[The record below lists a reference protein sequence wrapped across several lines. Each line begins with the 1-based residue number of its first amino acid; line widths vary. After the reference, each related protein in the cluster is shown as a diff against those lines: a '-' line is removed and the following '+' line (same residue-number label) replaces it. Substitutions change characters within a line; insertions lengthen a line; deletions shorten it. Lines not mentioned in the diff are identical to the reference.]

1 MPLDDDD
8 DGDVFHPLDDGQVGE
23 SVLEQEGDIP
33 GPIVPKRVLV
43 FTTIKLLALFSMV
56 SDLFLDGTFKVDIKS
71 GKCGLLELFSIL
83 L

>member
-1 MPLDDDD
+1 MMMMMATSSIPWRMGKL
-8 DGDVFHPLDDGQVGE
+8 G